1 MVLFYPAKYMTYVQL
16 FIFALQAAGL
26 VFNFLIL
33 SHKLRGTFS
42 ILSSTYKK
50 ILTKEDVEM

>member
-1 MVLFYPAKYMTYVQL
+1 MTYVQL